1 MLNYSN
7 QPWQGSVR
15 TQSGEGPRPPESPLR
30 LPSPGGGTQQ
40 LGVATAGLLARDV
53 GCFRPPLL
61 PGWKS
66 ELVLIISKH
75 LRALVM
81 DPK

>member
-7 QPWQGSVR
+7 QPWQGNVR
-15 TQSGEGPRPPESPLR
+15 TQSGGGPQPPDR
-30 LPSPGGGTQQ
+30 LLCPPPTHSGTWQ
-40 LGVATAGLLARDV
+40 LGVADTSPLAEDA
-53 GCFRPPLL
+53 GCFWPPLL
-61 PGWKS
+61 LGWKS